1 MKAILIET
9 EYIDLSQALKLVG
22 LVGTGGEAKYF
33 LQENTIKVNS
43 ALENRRGR
51 KLYPGDI
58 LQINKEEY
66 KITK

>member
-43 ALENRRGR
+43 VLENRRGR